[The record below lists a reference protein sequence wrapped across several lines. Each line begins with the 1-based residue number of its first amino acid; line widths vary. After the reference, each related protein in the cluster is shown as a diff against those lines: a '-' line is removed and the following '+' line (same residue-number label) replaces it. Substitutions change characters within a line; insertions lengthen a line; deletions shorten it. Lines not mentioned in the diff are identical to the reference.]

1 MRKFLII
8 LFLFIPLTIFSKEQ
22 YIYSAVSVGD
32 KESTVAQHKPLLDYI
47 IDKINKKIKIAYYE
61 NHKELVE
68 MFIKGDVDI
77 AYLGP
82 IPFLA
87 LKRKYSNY
95 EPLAI
100 VREKDGKS
108 SYRCVLFAPIDQMDP
123 LKNIKNIAMTNPL
136 STCGYTF
143 VYSALKKK
151 GVNLESIPYSY
162 VGNHEE
168 VAQKTIAGLFS
179 IGGTKEDIFEKYKN
193 LGLKAI
199 ITSDELPAFIIVAN
213 KKTMSKNDI
222 DLIRNSLLNI
232 PKNTLSILKI
242 GKYGFDPFDESKYTN
257 FEKLLDNN
265 ILKRIYE

>member
-1 MRKFLII
+1 MRKLIFI
-8 LFLFIPLTIFSKEQ
+8 LLLFLPLTILSKEQ
-22 YIYSAVSVGD
+22 YIYSAVSVGN
-32 KESTVAQHKPLLDYI
+32 KESTIAKHKPLLNYVT
-47 IDKINKKIKIAYYE
+47 DKTNKKIIITYYE

-95 EPLAI
+95 EPLVM

-143 VYSALKKK
+143 VHSALKKK
-151 GVNLESIPYSY
+151 GVDLESIPYSY

-168 VAQKTIAGLFS
+168 VAKKVIAGLFS
-179 IGGTKEDIFEKYKN
+179 IGATKEDIFEKYKN

-199 ITSDELPAFIIVAN
+199 ISSDELPAFIIVAN
-213 KKTMSKNDI
+213 KKTMSQNDI
-222 DLIRNSLLNI
+222 DLIRNSLLKI
-232 PKNTLSILKI
+232 PNNTLSILKI
-242 GKYGFDPFDESKYTN
+242 GKNGFDRFDESKYIN
-257 FEKLLDNN
+257 FEKLLDSN